1 MTDTT
6 SDLAAPDAATSQIIE
21 PREADVGAQG
31 RGSDVPTEEAPK
43 EEGKALSSRDAIAKA
58 FDEAKEKS
66 EAEQAPK
73 EEPEEPAKAEKADKP
88 EAEEQAPEKADEK
101 AQKADKSEAEQPAAA
116 RERGAEVRQSEGRK
130 HADPPARFLPE
141 ATQKWANTPNEVKG
155 EIHRV
160 TQEYEAQ
167 LTEAQEKAQKF
178 EEIRQFDEMARQSG
192 RDGVKDSL
200 NTMVRIEQAMQR
212 SPVMGLEMVLRES
225 GIRKQDGSPLS
236 LYDVSQMVARQTPQ
250 QFAQNMGQ
258 LQQQS
263 QAAPQQQQRGNPEIE
278 GVRTELDS
286 LKSELAAAKVAPIVE
301 QFKAANP
308 DYNALEGQIAG
319 ILRSGVIDQLYG
331 AGLTPAQ
338 KLEQAYRMAGGQG
351 SSSQSAAPAEE
362 PTHSPAT
369 PARPEIDPDG
379 QKSIKGAP
387 ASSQT
392 GEAKRKFKSN
402 RDALAAAFDANRL

>member
-1 MTDTT
+1 MTDNT
-6 SDLAAPDAATSQIIE
+6 SDLAATEAVTSQTIE

-31 RGSDVPTEEAPK
+31 RGSDVTPEEAPK
-43 EEGKALSSRDAIAKA
+43 EEGKPLSSRDAIAKA

-73 EEPEEPAKAEKADKP
+73 EEPKEPAKADK
-88 EAEEQAPEKADEK
+88 AEEQDAKGKDIAKAEDKAPE
-101 AQKADKSEAEQPAAA
+101 ADKGEAEKPAAA
-116 RERGAEVRQSEGRK
+116 RERDAGERQSEGRK

-141 ATQKWANTPNEVKG
+141 ATQKWANTPNEVKA

-160 TQEYEAQ
+160 NQEYETQ
-167 LTEAQEKAQKF
+167 IREAQEKAQKF
-178 EEIRQFDEMARQSG
+178 EEIRQFDDMARQSG
-192 RDGVKDSL
+192 RDGVKESL

-236 LYDVSQMVARQTPQ
+236 LYDVAQMVARQTPQ

-258 LQQQS
+258 LQQQAQS
-263 QAAPQQQQRGNPEIE
+263 APQQQQRANPEVE
-278 GVRTELDS
+278 GFRSELDS

-301 QFKAANP
+301 QFQAAHP
-308 DYNALEGQIAG
+308 DYHALEGQIAG

-351 SSSQSAAPAEE
+351 STSQSAAPAEE
-362 PTHSPAT
+362 PQHSPAT

-402 RDALAAAFDANRL
+402 RDALAAAFDASRL